1 MLKRFLLFIFCFSFT
16 IIFIFPSTGLADV
29 CNSVFWSTATSVDI
43 KALSREDLEIN
54 ECHQFVLLDVI
65 RTKTPLNIAL
75 LNSQDS
81 SVVGTYI
88 ERLWAIGQ
96 SFDLLDSNIEHL
108 FNRGCYN

>member
-1 MLKRFLLFIFCFSFT
+1 MFVIVCFGVLPLRLIF
-16 IIFIFPSTGLADV
+16 
-29 CNSVFWSTATSVDI
+29 

-108 FNRGCYN
+108 FIGVVITDIEHLFIGVVITEYNPGFYTL